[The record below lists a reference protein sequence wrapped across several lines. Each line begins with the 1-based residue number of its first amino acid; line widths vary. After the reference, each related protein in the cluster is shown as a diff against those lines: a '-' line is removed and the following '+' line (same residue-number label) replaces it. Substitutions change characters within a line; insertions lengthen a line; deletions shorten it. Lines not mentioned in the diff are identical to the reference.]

1 MGKLERLTIA
11 LPEEIAAK
19 VRAAVEAG
27 EYATEGEVVREALRA
42 WEDKR
47 EADRQALE
55 RLRALIAEGEAG
67 PFHPAEEV
75 FAELRAHVAEMAGQS
90 SEAAE

>member
-1 MGKLERLTIA
+1 MEKLERITVE

-19 VRAAVEAG
+19 VRAAIESG
-27 EYATEGEVVREALRA
+27 EYATESDVVREALLQWR
-42 WEDKR
+42 DKQ

-75 FAELRAHVAEMAGQS
+75 FADLRAYVSDMAKQRA
-90 SEAAE
+90 EAAE